1 MVNATNYDW
10 TQFDLYHYYHA
21 PLEKVWQAWATP
33 EGLRSFFV
41 ETCTGFDT
49 AGSQLEPTQTFVP
62 DGTYE
67 WKWRQGFPG
76 NGQFFEIA
84 AMQHLAFSFG
94 ASMRVDVHFLDT
106 GSGVR
111 VHLHQSNIPD
121 SEDGRVIG
129 HLNCRSC
136 WIFFMTNLV
145 SVLTNGMD
153 LRDDDEARVS
163 SMEVGFS
170 PPENL
175 N

>member
-10 TQFDLYHYYHA
+10 TQFDLYYYYHA
-21 PLEKVWQAWATP
+21 PLEQVWQAWTTP
-33 EGLRSFFV
+33 EGLCSFFV
-41 ETCTGFDT
+41 ETCTGYD
-49 AGSQLEPTQTFVP
+49 ASGNQLEPAQTFVP
-62 DGTYE
+62 EGTYE

-76 NGQFFEIA
+76 NGRIIEVT
-84 AMQHLAFSFG
+84 AMKHLALSFG
-94 ASMRVDVHFLDT
+94 ASMQVNVHFLDT

-121 SEDGRVIG
+121 SEAGRVIG

-145 SVLTNGMD
+145 SILNNGAD